1 MANDNENFDQL
12 EGADKKIK
20 LDLTKVIGDDEN
32 ILDNAQTLQDED
44 KTILE

>member
-1 MANDNENFDQL
+1 MANYNENFDQL

-20 LDLTKVIGDDEN
+20 LDLTKVIGDDKN
-32 ILDNAQTLQDED
+32 ILDNAHTLQDED